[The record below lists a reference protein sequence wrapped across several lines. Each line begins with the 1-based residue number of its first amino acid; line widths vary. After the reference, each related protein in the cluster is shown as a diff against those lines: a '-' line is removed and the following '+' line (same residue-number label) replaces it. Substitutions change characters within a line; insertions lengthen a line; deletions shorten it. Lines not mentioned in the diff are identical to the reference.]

1 MLEDEERLELGIT
14 TDWDVG
20 ENVVCVGCTIFCG
33 TISLEDDVGGMDDK
47 LRAGVDMESEL
58 DKEEEEEVGMVVLVI
73 VGMGVVVSDMR
84 TCLVV

>member
-1 MLEDEERLELGIT
+1 MLEDEERLEIGVT
-14 TDWDVG
+14 TDWDVD
-20 ENVVCVGCTIFCG
+20 VFVCVGCTIFCG

-58 DKEEEEEVGMVVLVI
+58 DRKEEEEVGMVVLVI

-84 TCLVV
+84 TCLAV